1 MKKNTKI
8 TIFLLTILIGFI
20 GFMMDRNKGKEFTG
34 GIISSHWLNENN
46 NNPYG
51 VIIDLESG
59 FSREEIEYLG
69 DITVKGREKELDL
82 INAKKLGNPN
92 NYMTIYTLDKSTG
105 LAGEQ
110 LNFNLWLYEDTG
122 YIQFIKDEDIN
133 NTRLENLNGISKLE
147 NEEYKFLTKT
157 LLKYN
162 SSNDI
167 LKK

>member
-8 TIFLLTILIGFI
+8 IIILLIISIGFI

-34 GIISSHWLNENN
+34 GLISSHWLNENN
-46 NNPYG
+46 KNPYG
-51 VIIDLESG
+51 VLIDLQSG
-59 FSREEIEYLG
+59 FSRDEIEYLG
-69 DITVKGREKELDL
+69 DIITKGRKNVLNI
-82 INAKKLGNPN
+82 INAEKIGNPN
-92 NYMTIYTLDKSTG
+92 NYLTVYILDKRTG
-105 LAGEQ
+105 IADEP

-147 NEEYKFLTKT
+147 NEEYQFLAKS

-162 SSNDI
+162 SPDDI
-167 LKK
+167 FKK